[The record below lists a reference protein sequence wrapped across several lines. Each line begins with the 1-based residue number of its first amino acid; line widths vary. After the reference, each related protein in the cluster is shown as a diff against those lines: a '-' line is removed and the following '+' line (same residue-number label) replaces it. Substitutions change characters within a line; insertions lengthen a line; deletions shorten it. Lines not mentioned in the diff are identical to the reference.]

1 MQPSLA
7 AIRAG
12 RSRTR
17 YVAPAA
23 RRRGRR
29 LGLAVSAYEHAVA
42 RPGSLRRRPVDALRA
57 AARSHA
63 ITPAGKRLAGRRD
76 LAVRLQLSWSRHVA
90 TGLRR
95 VRPRSAA
102 PWRG

>member
-1 MQPSLA
+1 MHTSLA

-12 RSRTR
+12 RSATR
-17 YVAPAA
+17 YVVPAVG
-23 RRRGRR
+23 RRQRR
-29 LGLAVSAYEHAVA
+29 LGLPYSAYQHQRA
-42 RPGSLRRRPVDALRA
+42 RPGGLQRRPVDALRA
-57 AARSHA
+57 AARSHVV
-63 ITPAGKRLAGRRD
+63 TPSASSSIGRRD
-76 LAVRLQLSWSRHVA
+76 LALRLHLSWSRHVA